1 MHNIAKL
8 FWENPEHKVLFNKAT
23 NNVSRF
29 HRTKEKIKFLKLCEQ
44 NNVIPVTLSASF
56 KMPTNLSNSNPSL
69 NSASRPSSMNLSMQ
83 TKEELINLVQDLQSE
98 LTSLVSKTKYYS

>member
-1 MHNIAKL
+1 MIFWRSKL
-8 FWENPEHKVLFNKAT
+8 SLAFFLDPQRAGSPPLLIDIDIPENDLG
-23 NNVSRF
+23 
-29 HRTKEKIKFLKLCEQ
+29 
-44 NNVIPVTLSASF
+44 AS
-56 KMPTNLSNSNPSL
+56 NLSNSNPSL